1 MVGGELGSS
10 WKMSFD
16 SAWQA
21 RWGAA
26 CHSLVSMHFHGC
38 TYRDFGAVFKVGGR
52 ANGTRA
58 LKVCF
63 FSERVIVATL
73 NTWIRA
79 KYILDFFKVQISS
92 FPDTFA
98 YRENVV
104 VFTGA

>member
-63 FSERVIVATL
+63 F
-73 NTWIRA
+73 RA
-79 KYILDFFKVQISS
+79 RNRSDLEYLDTCKVHFEFCSRS
-92 FPDTFA
+92 RFRHFLDTFA
-98 YRENVV
+98 HRENVV